1 MKRIMMTAMAIS
13 LCTLGAI
20 AQKTAIG
27 FKAGVNFAT
36 LNSDENPDPYKMKTN
51 LHAGLL
57 AHIHLTDQLAL
68 QPEVMY
74 SGQGAKGDS
83 GPGELNLGYLN
94 VPVQLQYMFANGL
107 RLQTGPQA
115 GILLSAKTKINSV
128 STDVK
133 DELND
138 YDFGWTAGLGYLS
151 KVGLGVDARYNL
163 GLTDISKNNPGSV
176 KNSVIQVGLFYQ
188 FQ

>member
-1 MKRIMMTAMAIS
+1 MKRIMMTAMALS
-13 LCTLGAI
+13 FCAMSTF

-36 LNSDENPDPYKMKTN
+36 LRTDESPNPYKMKTD

-57 AHIHLTDQLAL
+57 AHIHLTHQLAL

-74 SGQGAKGDS
+74 SGQGAKAES

-94 VPVQLQYMFANGL
+94 VPVILQYMFENGF

-115 GILLSAKTKINSV
+115 GILLNAKAKISNI

-133 DELND
+133 DELKSF
-138 YDFGWTAGLGYLS
+138 DFGWTAGLGYLS

-163 GLTDISKNNPGSV
+163 GLSDINKNNTGSI
-176 KNSVIQVGLFYQ
+176 KNSVIQLGLFYQ
-188 FQ
+188 FK